1 MKVIFYVCN
10 NQTSTK
16 KTYHNVTIDNID
28 YVLNSVDG
36 VIADTCNLTTSKLTI
51 LSNDIDI
58 DIQTD
63 YTISKR
69 FDKLSLYSDV
79 KKKITL
85 FLD

>member
-16 KTYHNVTIDNID
+16 KTYHNVSTDNID

-36 VIADTCNLTTSKLTI
+36 VIAETYNMTISQLTI

-58 DIQTD
+58 DIQTA
-63 YTISKR
+63 YTISKK
-69 FDKLSLYSDV
+69 FDKMALYNDV
-79 KKKITL
+79 EKKIIF